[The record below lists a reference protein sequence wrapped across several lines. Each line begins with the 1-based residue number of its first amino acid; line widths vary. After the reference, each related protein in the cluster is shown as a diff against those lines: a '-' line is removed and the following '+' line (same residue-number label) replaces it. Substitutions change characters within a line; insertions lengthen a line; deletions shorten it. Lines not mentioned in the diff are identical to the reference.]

1 MCEHEELQECNLID
15 NPTEFHQDKD
25 IMDMLGS
32 LESIVGNILQDN
44 ISSIVNDPVIHA
56 GFHRAL
62 HDENLLKLVENKLNH
77 NLSDIHNVL
86 QGELS
91 EDEINDQIFIAYIH
105 SLIMPTVEND
115 GFHPVDVSLLSDF
128 ALLIEEFQDKLPE
141 TQEEE
146 IYDVTVVQQNT
157 FTQSLFTK
165 ECDMFFIE
173 NSAIIDLLKD
183 IKNTQVYIIV
193 RTLIGDKV
201 YITACEYINGA
212 PVSVSE
218 NTLIELY
225 GDLDELSERMII
237 L

>member
-1 MCEHEELQECNLID
+1 MCEHEELQEDNLID
-15 NPTEFHQDKD
+15 NPTEFHQDED
-25 IMDMLGS
+25 IMNMLGS

-44 ISSIVNDPVIHA
+44 ISSVVNDPVIHA
-56 GFHRAL
+56 GFLRAL
-62 HDENLLKLVENKLNH
+62 QDENLLELVENKLNH
-77 NLSDIHNVL
+77 NLSDIHSVL

-105 SLIMPTVEND
+105 SLIMPTVQND
-115 GFHPVDVSLLSDF
+115 GFHLVDVSLLSDF

-165 ECDMFFIE
+165 EGDMFFFE

-183 IKNTQVYIIV
+183 IKNTQGYIIV
-193 RTLIGDKV
+193 RTLIGGKV

-212 PVSVSE
+212 PVGVSE

-225 GDLDELSERMII
+225 GDLDELSDQMII